1 MTETRLEQSPSK
13 REILGVTFINHIQAN
28 LLVITRIGFDLFF
41 YKEDTCEIIP
51 IKNFSMPNT
60 ELYWYELQTNT
71 ILLNC
76 TMAKDAVVPFFLNR
90 DPEKFKN
97 VKGDRI
103 ILGEL
108 KEESTIY
115 KAFRFF

>member
-1 MTETRLEQSPSK
+1 M
-13 REILGVTFINHIQAN
+13 I
-28 LLVITRIGFDLFF
+28 
-41 YKEDTCEIIP
+41 
-51 IKNFSMPNT
+51 
-60 ELYWYELQTNT
+60 
-71 ILLNC
+71 
-76 TMAKDAVVPFFLNR
+76 PFFLNR

-115 KAFRFF
+115 KAFRFFQKTESSMISPIPLRQPIYNRNLKFAKD